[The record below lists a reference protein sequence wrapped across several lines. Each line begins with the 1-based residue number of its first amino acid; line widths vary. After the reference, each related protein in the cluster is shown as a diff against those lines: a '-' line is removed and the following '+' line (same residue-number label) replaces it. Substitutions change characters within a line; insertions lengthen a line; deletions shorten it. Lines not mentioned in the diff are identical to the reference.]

1 MKRLILGIDDAGRGP
16 VIGPM
21 ILAGC
26 LLDDKIETELRRLG
40 VRDSKQ
46 LSPRRR
52 EFLAKEIK
60 DKAIAFKVVTSSPL
74 EIERMNKKDI
84 KLNEV
89 EAIKAAKIIDDL
101 NDGKNKIKVVIDC
114 PSVSIIRW
122 TDYLK
127 TKIKNLSNIEISC
140 EHKADRNHVSVS
152 AASII
157 AKSRRE
163 VEMDKIRLKYGNEVG
178 SGYPSD
184 PLTVEFLKKNANK
197 YSEDGIFRRTWKT
210 WQKAASMTEQ
220 EKLNF

>member
-16 VIGPM
+16 VVGPM

-26 LLDDKIETELRRLG
+26 LVDDKIETELRRLG

-46 LSPRRR
+46 LTPLRR
-52 EFLAKEIK
+52 EFLVKEIK
-60 DKAIAFKVVTSSPL
+60 EKAIAFKVVTSSPL

-89 EAIKAAKIIDDL
+89 EAIKVAKIIDDL
-101 NDGKNKIKVVIDC
+101 NDGKNKIKVIVDC
-114 PSVSIIRW
+114 PSTSIVKW

-127 TKIKNLSNIEISC
+127 TKIKNLSNLEISC

-163 VEMDKIRLKYGNEVG
+163 TEMDKIKDKYGKEIG

-184 PLTVEFLKKNANK
+184 PLTVEFLQKNANK
-197 YSEDGIFRRTWKT
+197 YADRGIFRRTWKT
-210 WQKAASMTEQ
+210 WQKASSGTTQ
-220 EKLNF
+220 KKLNL